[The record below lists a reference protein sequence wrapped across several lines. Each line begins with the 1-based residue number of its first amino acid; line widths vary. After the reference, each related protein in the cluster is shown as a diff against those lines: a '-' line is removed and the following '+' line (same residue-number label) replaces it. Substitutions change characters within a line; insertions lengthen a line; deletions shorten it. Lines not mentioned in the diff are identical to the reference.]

1 MLPNICVHAVNAE
14 NVKAEHTWHAWCTSD
29 NHKPEHAGK
38 VNSHNLAFNG
48 HHGCHSW
55 KHLTV

>member
-29 NHKPEHAGK
+29 NHKPEHACSYSPFLSISC
-38 VNSHNLAFNG
+38 VFSH
-48 HHGCHSW
+48 H
-55 KHLTV
+55 